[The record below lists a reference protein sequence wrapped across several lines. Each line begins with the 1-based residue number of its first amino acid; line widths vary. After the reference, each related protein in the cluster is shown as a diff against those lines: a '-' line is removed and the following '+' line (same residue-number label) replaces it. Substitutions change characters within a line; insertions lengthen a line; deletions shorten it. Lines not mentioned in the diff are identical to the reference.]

1 MSETS
6 PLPDPDPAAR
16 KEVLRLAMKAF
27 RKRMKLMKL
36 DDESRLG
43 HGPMSGGGRSG
54 VVAITPPNQFPKD
67 VWEELVEQ
75 GKLRRAG
82 RGIYELIDPLQ
93 THSWEKSLYV
103 LVLVLRTCGRKMWVE
118 KCLAKARIEI
128 FRPTFFDRLG
138 VSK

>member
-1 MSETS
+1 MSPFHRIESMSETS
-6 PLPDPDPAAR
+6 PLPDSDPAAR

-27 RKRMKLMKL
+27 RKRLKLMKL

-82 RGIYELIDPLQ
+82 RGIYELIDL
-93 THSWEKSLYV
+93 
-103 LVLVLRTCGRKMWVE
+103 
-118 KCLAKARIEI
+118 
-128 FRPTFFDRLG
+128 
-138 VSK
+138 